1 MIVVPVDDRDV
12 GGDARE
18 RLRGEQAAEAGADDD
33 DARTTHALLPA
44 VEIAVRACVFLD
56 RALLA
61 DYI

>member
-1 MIVVPVDDRDV
+1 MPVDDRDV

-18 RLRGEQAAEAGADDD
+18 RLRSEQAAEAGADDE

-44 VEIAVRACVFLD
+44 VEIAVRVMRVPWIEPFLT
-56 RALLA
+56 